1 MKALPFLAAGLGLV
15 LASPAF
21 AEDPAG
27 DWAGQLA
34 GGFKVA
40 VHVEKAANGAYAG
53 TMKSPNGESNPL
65 DEVTVRQDH
74 LRFSAAK
81 LDLSYDGAWD
91 PRQKAWVGDLVRGR
105 AYALTLKR
113 SDSASHSAML
123 RKRPEEE
130 AIASTPL
137 PYDQTEVS
145 FENPAAQVR
154 LAGTFSA
161 PKGAGP
167 FPAIVLVSGTGHN
180 TRDEDVCGHKVFLVL
195 ADALN
200 RRGVAV
206 LRYDK
211 RGVGGS
217 TGDYDQATTA
227 DFASDARAA
236 VDWLKTQAKV
246 DRAHIG
252 VLGHSEGGVIAPMV
266 AAQDGDVAFVV
277 MIAAPA
283 LRGDRLFVLQSA
295 LTARAYGAPEDY
307 VSRRKVF
314 DEKLYAA
321 VTTAPTPE
329 EGLTRARTITNLGL
343 AEKLIDPGEA
353 ARLPADTTRPWMRYF
368 LVHDPAPTLKRLT
381 APILALDGSLD
392 LQVPAKANLAVLR
405 EALKHN
411 KDATLLELPG
421 LNHLLQDAATG
432 SPAEYDG
439 IEETMAPAALKIIT
453 DWVAAHSK

>member
-1 MKALPFLAAGLGLV
+1 MRKIP
-15 LASPAF
+15 PAI
-21 AEDPAG
+21 
-27 DWAGQLA
+27 WAGQLA

-40 VHVEKAANGAYAG
+40 LHVEKAANGAYAG
-53 TMKSPNGESNPL
+53 TMKSPNGEFNPL
-65 DEVTVRQDH
+65 DEVTVSQDH

-81 LDLSYDGAWD
+81 LDLTYDGAWD
-91 PRQKAWVGDLVRGR
+91 PQQKAWVGYLVRGR

-113 SDSASHSAML
+113 SESASHSASL
-123 RKRPEEE
+123 RKRPQEE

-145 FENPAAQVR
+145 FEQSGRSCQARGDLQRGPR
-154 LAGTFSA
+154 
-161 PKGAGP
+161 GAGP
-167 FPAIVLVSGTGHN
+167 FPAIRAGFPATGHN
-180 TRDEDVCGHKVFLVL
+180 TRDEDVYGHKVFLVL

-246 DRAHIG
+246 DRTHIG

-266 AAQDGDVAFVV
+266 AAQDRDVAFVV
-277 MIAAPA
+277 MIAGPA
-283 LRGDRLFVLQSA
+283 LRGDRLLVLQSA
-295 LTARAYGAPEDY
+295 LTAQVNGAPKDY
-307 VSRRKVF
+307 VDRRRVF

-321 VTTAPTPE
+321 VTTAPTPS
-329 EGLTRARTITNLGL
+329 EGLTRARTITDQGL
-343 AEKLIDPGEA
+343 AEKLIDPREA
-353 ARLPADTTRPWMRYF
+353 ASLPADTTNPWMRYF
-368 LVHDPAPTLKRLT
+368 LAYDPAPTLKRLT
-381 APILALDGSLD
+381 APILALNGSLD
-392 LQVPAKANLAVLR
+392 LQVPAKENLAIVR
-405 EALKHN
+405 EALKNN

>member
-1 MKALPFLAAGLGLV
+1 MKAVPFLAAALGLV
-15 LASPAF
+15 LALPAF

-40 VHVEKAANGAYAG
+40 VHVEKAANGGYAG
-53 TMKSPNGESNPL
+53 TMQSPNGESNRL
-65 DEVTVRQDH
+65 DAVIVSQDH

-81 LDLSYDGAWD
+81 LDLTFDGAWD
-91 PRQKAWVGDLVRGR
+91 PRRKAWVGEFVRGR

-113 SDSASHSAML
+113 GDPASHSATP
-123 RKRPEEE
+123 RKRPQEE
-130 AIASTPL
+130 AIASRPL
-137 PYDQTEVS
+137 PYDQSEVS
-145 FENPAAQVR
+145 FENPAARVR

-161 PKGAGP
+161 PRGAGP
-167 FPAIVLVSGTGHN
+167 FPAVVLVSGTGHN
-180 TRDEDVCGHKVFLVL
+180 THDEDVYGHKVFLVL
-195 ADALN
+195 ADALS

-217 TGDYDQATTA
+217 NGDYDQATTA

-266 AAQDGDVAFVV
+266 AAQDADVAFVV
-277 MIAAPA
+277 IIAGPA

-321 VTTAPTPE
+321 VTTAPTPGE
-329 EGLTRARTITNLGL
+329 ALARARTITGQGL
-343 AEKLIDPGEA
+343 AEKLIDPQEA
-353 ARLPADTTRPWMRYF
+353 ASLPADTTNPWMRYF
-368 LVHDPAPTLKRLT
+368 LAYDPAPTLRRLT
-381 APILALDGSLD
+381 TPILALDGSLD
-392 LQVPAKANLAVLR
+392 LQVPARENLAVLR
-405 EALKHN
+405 EALKNN
-411 KDATLLELPG
+411 KDATVLELPG
-421 LNHLLQDAATG
+421 LNHLLQDATTG